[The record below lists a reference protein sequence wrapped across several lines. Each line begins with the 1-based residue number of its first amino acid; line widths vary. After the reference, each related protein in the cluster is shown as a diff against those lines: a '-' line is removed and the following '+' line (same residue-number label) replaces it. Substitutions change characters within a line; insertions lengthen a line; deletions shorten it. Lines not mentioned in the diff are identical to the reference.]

1 MILHFTNHAYL
12 TNPTHLTNLISMDD
26 LKYSVAFSQIN
37 RLGAKKIELLK
48 NYFRNLETAWSG
60 DYPDLIKA
68 GLDEKIAEEIVISRK
83 NVDPDQEMEKLQKEN
98 VSIVALGD
106 VHYPKLLK
114 EIHLPPFIL
123 YYKGDL
129 NNLNEQALAV
139 VGTRKISNYGKIITQ
154 QIVAEL
160 ANQNLIIVSGLAE
173 GVDSVAHQTAV
184 EHKKTTVAVLGSGL
198 ARENIYPSFNRQLA
212 DRILENNG
220 IIISEFPLSML
231 PLRHNFPIR
240 NRIISG
246 LSLGTLVVE
255 AGESSGALITAAF
268 ALEQNREVF
277 AIPGGINS
285 PMSIGTNNLIKRGA
299 KLVQSANDIFDELNL
314 KELKQFKS
322 AESAIP
328 DSPEEATITKHLEL
342 EPLHINEIMKR
353 TDLTMREVNAT
364 LTLLEIKGRIR
375 NLGNCT
381 YFVK

>member
-1 MILHFTNHAYL
+1 MAGKILIIPIILSIMN
-12 TNPTHLTNLISMDD
+12 D
-26 LKYSVAFSQIN
+26 LKYRVAFSQIN
-37 RLGAKKIELLK
+37 RLGSKKFQLLQNFFSDISLAWTAGHTELL
-48 NYFRNLETAWSG
+48 R
-60 DYPDLIKA
+60 A
-68 GLDEKIAEEIVISRK
+68 GLDEQMAQEIILCRH
-83 NVDPDQEMEKLQKEN
+83 DIGPDLEMEKLQKEN
-98 VSIVALGD
+98 VNVVTLDDAR
-106 VHYPKLLK
+106 YPKLLK

-123 YYKGDL
+123 YYKG
-129 NNLNEQALAV
+129 NLDYLHEQALAV
-139 VGTRKISNYGKIITQ
+139 VGTRKVSSYGKIITE
-154 QIVAEL
+154 QIVGEL
-160 ANQNLIIVSGLAE
+160 TRQDLIIVSGLAE
-173 GVDSVAHQTAV
+173 GVDSIAHETAV
-184 EHKKTTVAVLGSGL
+184 ENNKTTIAVLGSGL

-212 DRILENNG
+212 DQIVDNNG
-220 IIISEFPLSML
+220 LIISEFPLSML

-277 AIPGGINS
+277 AIPGSINS

-299 KLVQSANDIFDELNL
+299 KLVQSAEDIFEELNL
-314 KELKQFKS
+314 KELKQFKN

-328 DSPEEATITKHLEL
+328 DSPEEATITKHLEN

-364 LTLLEIKGRIR
+364 LTLLELKGRIR

-381 YFVK
+381 YFISKN